1 MKKFLALVLAVLM
14 IASTVVSVSAFTD
27 VAEDYAHAD
36 AINALQEY
44 SVVQGKSATEFAPE
58 DNVTRLQMALF
69 MARATTAVVD
79 DAEWAEGDENLFAD
93 CTQYLGAIQYCFTQG
108 IIKGVNATEFAPE
121 ANITLRDG
129 VIMAVRA
136 LGYEKEDIGK
146 DVYNKKY
153 NVTGANYWLPY
164 YQTAKE
170 IGLLANLD
178 KLAVTKALT
187 RGETAQLIW
196 NMLNTEVYVGGDD
209 YNNNY
214 TLADVVFGGKQI
226 VNVNSVVAAYIS
238 ETPLQSIGADT
249 IGEDEE
255 IVVITVLDELEDN
268 PEVEVPFADL
278 EEAGVDVENIEEYF
292 GAYLELINCRVAYS
306 GKDEDGY
313 VVYKDYEYISGVS
326 KANEV
331 ALTNA
336 DIQYHKNGDRI
347 RINGKTHYFDEDSK
361 ARNYIAIYT
370 ATDAEDGWEKISDY
384 KANDALYG
392 KFYDVTFID
401 TDLDGY
407 YEIGLVSF
415 YNIAGYEA
423 ATSSGVARCGIMGD
437 KDIKAKNVEYSESL
451 TNGDVFVYTY
461 NPFTN
466 YVEVKEVLAVYE
478 GKITG
483 YESDKDDKVLT
494 TTIEIDDA
502 EYEIVDDLDTDDDDL
517 VVSAFGDARDLNELI
532 DSSITGE
539 TDLGAVTKE
548 EVCAAADDYIGEE
561 VEYYL
566 YNGALLTFGSVAAEA
581 AKVFLVVDDFTDFE
595 IGEYVEFDAYIDG
608 QIESIKSNTIYTLT
622 ESGAYKKNNIAD
634 LGYTKLSK
642 LLNNMFGMFSY
653 TVDADGFYVL
663 KEYEPVLDMADFISS
678 TAVANNRI
686 TFSGST
692 TKGIANDLDGD
703 GSKNDETIRINGS
716 TKIFFVNEQA
726 GDVTIIKPSNS
737 LIIPAIFDVDNDVTV
752 KFIADKIGF
761 GDPEVENDSVAAQGV
776 SGIKHGV
783 ASILYLVTTS
793 DYTSAINRNEY
804 NIVYV
809 DTEVDHVDAGDAES
823 LGLESGEEDVT
834 YYSYTTDDGQ
844 AYVVKSQAAVKEMF
858 LSKDVRTELGGKL
871 VPGVYLINSENIVA
885 DYVKTE
891 DLEVKANQ
899 KLYVNNNPLDYFNY
913 DVFEVKAADIDLFG
927 NDYIRVNNT
936 YGLTDNTAADTVKF
950 RFFEEDNDGNVER
963 VDKANRELIKYLEDK
978 FAEGAKVKVL
988 MVPNTPTGFDAWT
1001 TLPKNT
1007 LFGIVY
1013 TDLVDVD
1020 GEPEGDDD
1028 DNATVN
1034 PDAPKYTVSYFVGTT
1049 PFGTQT
1055 KEVGKSIVLI
1065 DSLPSNNGYTF
1076 LGWNT
1081 AADGTGDSYLPGAT
1095 YIGNVDVILYAQF
1108 DIPAQNP

>member
-1 MKKFLALVLAVLM
+1 
-14 IASTVVSVSAFTD
+14 
-27 VAEDYAHAD
+27 
-36 AINALQEY
+36 
-44 SVVQGKSATEFAPE
+44 
-58 DNVTRLQMALF
+58 
-69 MARATTAVVD
+69 
-79 DAEWAEGDENLFAD
+79 
-93 CTQYLGAIQYCFTQG
+93 
-108 IIKGVNATEFAPE
+108 
-121 ANITLRDG
+121 
-129 VIMAVRA
+129 
-136 LGYEKEDIGK
+136 
-146 DVYNKKY
+146 
-153 NVTGANYWLPY
+153 
-164 YQTAKE
+164 
-170 IGLLANLD
+170 
-178 KLAVTKALT
+178 
-187 RGETAQLIW
+187 
-196 NMLNTEVYVGGDD
+196 MLNTEVYVGGDD

-214 TLADVVFGGKQI
+214 TLADVVFEGKQI
-226 VNVNSVVAAYIS
+226 VNVESVVAAYIS

-255 IVVITVLDELEDN
+255 IVVITVLDENEDN

-384 KANDALYG
+384 KANDELYG

-423 ATSSGVARCGIMGD
+423 ASSSGVARCGVME
-437 KDIKAKNVEYSESL
+437 DIKAKNVEYSESL

-466 YVEVKEVLAVYE
+466 YVDVKEVLSVYE

-483 YESDKDDKVLT
+483 FGSDEEDGVVT
-494 TTIEIDDA
+494 TTIEIDDV
-502 EYEIVDDLDTDDDDL
+502 EYEIVDEETDADDL

-532 DSSITGE
+532 DNSITGE
-539 TDLGAVTKE
+539 ADLAAVTKAEVSLAAE
-548 EVCAAADDYIGEE
+548 EYIGLE

-566 YNGALLTFGSVAAEA
+566 FNGALLTFGSEAAEA
-581 AKVFLVVDDFTDFE
+581 AKQFLVVDDFTDFE

-608 QIESIKSNTIYTLT
+608 QIESIKSNKIYTLT
-622 ESGAYKKNNIAD
+622 DSGSYKKNNVAD

-642 LLNNMFGMFSY
+642 LLNGMFGMFSY

-663 KEYEPVLDMADFISS
+663 KEYEPVLDMADFISNE
-678 TAVANNRI
+678 ADQRI
-686 TFSGST
+686 VFSGWT
-692 TKGIANDLDGD
+692 TNSKAVDLDND
-703 GSKNDETIRINGS
+703 GSKNDETIRISAS
-716 TKIFFVNEQA
+716 TKIYFVNTEA
-726 GDVTIIKPSNS
+726 GDVTVIKPSTS
-737 LIIPAIFDVDNDVTV
+737 LVIPAIFDADNDVTV

-761 GDPEVENDSVAAQGV
+761 GDPELENDSVAALGAT
-776 SGIKHGV
+776 GIKHGV

-809 DTEVDHVDAGDAES
+809 DEAVDHVSAGTAED
-823 LGLESGEEDVT
+823 LGLESGEEDVS
-834 YYSYTTDDGQ
+834 YYRYTTEDGQ
-844 AYVVKSQAAVKEMF
+844 AYVVKSFANVKELF
-858 LSKDVRTELGGKL
+858 LSRAVRAELGGRL
-871 VPGVYLINSENIVA
+871 VPGLYLINGENIVA
-885 DYVKTE
+885 DYVLAE
-891 DLEVKANQ
+891 ELEVGKNQ
-899 KLYVNNNPLDYFNY
+899 KLLVDDNPLDYFYY

-936 YGLTDNTAADTVKF
+936 YDLTNNTAAETAKF
-950 RFFEEDNDGNVER
+950 RFFEADNDGNVEQ
-963 VDKANRELIKYLEDK
+963 VDKANRELIKYLEDN

-1020 GEPEGDDD
+1020 GEDEGEGEGEGEGELDP
-1028 DNATVN
+1028 NVETYTITYMANNTVY
-1034 PDAPKYTVSYFVGTT
+1034 D
-1049 PFGTQT
+1049 TQT
-1055 KEVGKSIVLI
+1055 VAKGVIAEVIKT
-1065 DSLPSNNGYTF
+1065 LPSNNGYEF

-1081 AADGTGDSYLPGAT
+1081 AEDGTGDAYLPGAD
-1095 YIGNVDVILYAQF
+1095 YIANVSDVLYAQF
-1108 DIPAQNP
+1108 NVPTVTP